1 MGEVLKY
8 VTLDYYNE
16 AKNSMKNGDVLKV
29 FSNEELDIE
38 LMKIGE
44 KVFNV
49 ITRYGDKPIEEIAK
63 NALIQA

>member
-16 AKNSMKNGDVLKV
+16 VKSSMKNGDVLKV

-49 ITRYGDKPIEEIAK
+49 ITRYGDKPIDVR
-63 NALIQA
+63 